1 MSQHSLQR
9 VLSFW
14 DVFFI
19 AVGQIIGA
27 GVIALTGIAIGMTGP
42 SVIFAYLLS
51 AVLVLIVTILIMMAG
66 SVLPAVGAYYA
77 WCSRLSGGWIGSI
90 VLSLILL
97 ASVSLSLY
105 GSSFGLYLN
114 PLFPILSVNAW
125 GVLVIVL
132 LFLANLFGL
141 NLAAKVQVGLVA
153 ILVSAL
159 AIYAGFAM
167 PKIDGGLLNPWLPEG
182 IIGFVT
188 AVFLLKFAT
197 GGAYMIVGLRGE
209 MKNPRRVIPIVMTTA
224 TIAVAAIYAFVA
236 LASVG
241 VVPWQEMIN
250 QPLTVAGQQFL
261 PGWAMTYFLV
271 GGAGLAI
278 CTTLNSQFIQL
289 PRTFIVASWDRL
301 IPERFGRLNRF
312 GAPHYI
318 LGVMMVIG
326 VLPLIVDLDIGDIA
340 RAATISASLPSIFV
354 YWALTRI
361 HTRYPEQYANSMFNM
376 KPLWIW
382 SLFIFSELSTFVGI
396 YFLSRDLSSTVVWSL
411 VIWTIVAVAYYPIR
425 KHFLAKQ
432 GFDLDAA
439 TRDDSLF
446 HNH

>member
-1 MSQHSLQR
+1 
-9 VLSFW
+9 
-14 DVFFI
+14 
-19 AVGQIIGA
+19 
-27 GVIALTGIAIGMTGP
+27 
-42 SVIFAYLLS
+42 
-51 AVLVLIVTILIMMAG
+51 
-66 SVLPAVGAYYA
+66 
-77 WCSRLSGGWIGSI
+77 
-90 VLSLILL
+90 
-97 ASVSLSLY
+97 VSLSLY

-114 PLFPILSVNAW
+114 PLFPMLTANQW
-125 GVLVIVL
+125 GIFVIVL
-132 LFLANLFGL
+132 LFGANLLGL
-141 NLAAKVQVGLVA
+141 QLAAKVQFALVA

-167 PKIDGGLLNPWLPEG
+167 PKIELSLLQPWLPEG

-197 GGAYMIVGLRGE
+197 SGAYMIVGLSGE

-224 TIAVAAIYAFVA
+224 TIVVAVLYAFVA

-250 QPLTVAGQQFL
+250 KPLTVAGEQFL

-289 PRTFIVASWDRL
+289 PRTFIVASWDQL
-301 IPERFGRLNRF
+301 IPESFGRLNRF
-312 GAPHYI
+312 GAPYVI
-318 LGVMMVIG
+318 LGIMMAVGVI
-326 VLPLIVDLDIGDIA
+326 PLLVGLDIGDIA

-354 YWALTRI
+354 YWSLTRI

-376 KPLWIW
+376 KPVWIW
-382 SLFIFSELSTFVGI
+382 ALFVFSELSTFVGI
-396 YFLSRDLSSTVVWSL
+396 YFLSRDLSSTVIWSL
-411 VIWTIVAVAYYPIR
+411 VIWSVVAVAYYPVR
-425 KHFLAKQ
+425 KRFLAKQ

-439 TRDDSLF
+439 TSDESIFQHD
-446 HNH
+446 